1 MPKKTLGAAA
11 LVSSLGIVG
20 GMGAAAATSGVADA
34 APIAKS
40 TPVQATATAAV
51 VPATATPA
59 LATVAPRTY
68 TVRAGD
74 TLSILAQRFKTTVWA
89 LADTNHIAD
98 INLIY
103 VGQILEIPSAM
114 TYYAPAT
121 TSAYTYTTSYR
132 TTTYQPTSYQGGYS
146 GYNPSGV
153 WACIARLES
162 GGNPSE
168 DTGNGYYGMFQFS
181 MSSWEA
187 VGGVGNPADASAA
200 QQLAAAQR
208 LQAESG
214 WGNWPVTSRECGA

>member
-1 MPKKTLGAAA
+1 LPKKTLGAAA

-20 GMGAAAATSGVADA
+20 GMGTAAATSGVADA
-34 APIAKS
+34 APIARS

-51 VPATATPA
+51 VHTTATHA
-59 LATVAPRTY
+59 LAAVAPRTY
-68 TVRAGD
+68 TVRSGD
-74 TLSILAQRFKTTVWA
+74 TLTIIAQRFKTTVWE
-89 LADTNHIAD
+89 LADANHIAD

-103 VGQILEIPSAM
+103 AGQVLQIPSAT

-121 TSAYTYTTSYR
+121 TTSYTTSYR
-132 TTTYQPTSYQGGYS
+132 TPTYQATSYQGGYS
-146 GYNPSGV
+146 GYSPSGV
-153 WACIARLES
+153 WACIARFES
-162 GGNPSE
+162 GGNPAE

-208 LQAESG
+208 LQSESG